1 MSSYGNSSYTP
12 PASVSSGGS
21 ANFRPSDYTGRGS
34 GGGSQ
39 LQSFQANPSAA
50 RAASANYG
58 SQVGAATGAAL
69 STYGANLSKTLG
81 GGAASLP
88 TYTPTVK
95 PLGTATVSNNYGLN
109 AKTMPA
115 PVVKKDT
122 SAALAKLL
130 AEARGTQPMH
140 GGGSD
145 KRGSW
150 NRGKWGWNTNI
161 NPAIPAGP
169 AAHDLAKKRGSP
181 NERAIASTAAA
192 RAAQQLKKVQ
202 LAQALVNARKDP
214 GALGRSIL
222 SAGGKKPNPALSIQ
236 MSGASAAGTNTYSA
250 ALGAKKV
257 PFTSSNAGKI
267 IRAGQTIAP
276 YTGAAGILEK
286 GNEGRSALS
295 GIAGAFNKKAGQ
307 KIEGYTEKAVSAV
320 VPEKARSVIGN
331 YLDQVRQVD
340 KGVTPLG
347 EQGRTFSPELKF
359 STPPGLDP
367 SKGGVYGPSS
377 KTTYTQG
384 VPPGTEAYIDKF
396 GNRSIRNKFTP
407 EGKEEA
413 PEGKMWKRVQIRNI
427 GITSGILE
435 PSYFQWR
442 LIDNPLYQKPI
453 TTDSYIDPKT
463 VSRGGQLGDQ
473 TRHQQALK
481 GASQTQ
487 RDILDSQ
494 QGNSD
499 SLAQLYNDHRDS
511 FNSDLSDHHDAHM
524 ALAQS
529 GLPKGS
535 AAYANRKAQLDAKGE
550 ALLARRNEGMEL
562 KGKVD
567 SARSMMQGISDR
579 TSSAGSASSAA
590 DKAYDSLAS
599 KGRRDIGMTTLGDGS
614 QGGKIGKALKDAATF
629 AQMFPGGRPYAAGA
643 YTAAQILSARNQV
656 KDRRAA
662 GLNISQS
669 LLDVASSNAFAAAS
683 GLLGGISGGIQT
695 AGNFIHPTV
704 GKALSSG
711 PRLLTN
717 AAQLALNAAEG
728 GVQTAIGTANVPPGY
743 AKTGGFDAYGK
754 RIIPGGGTGYSKTP
768 EQAAADALAGLSGED
783 RDVIQLMD
791 GGYTYQ
797 QALEMKKSG
806 SLVPTSEEARI
817 TLNAPGYAKETLNG
831 VSMWVPPGYYLRAD
845 MNAPANAKR
854 IEAVPNGTSSVDWSV
869 QGLKPYDTQQ
879 MAWDAAREK
888 EATDFHDPTG
898 NDYAGSRTMAESGLH
913 KPETYGLGKFGGAIN
928 PTTFQPVTASQ
939 EELKQARPKTQG
951 ITTGTL
957 FSSPG
962 GFTTEGGM
970 TDEDFLP
977 KPTVGRY
984 QRPNGQRWRGAGRGI
999 APTREPWQGR

>member
-1 MSSYGNSSYTP
+1 
-12 PASVSSGGS
+12 
-21 ANFRPSDYTGRGS
+21 
-34 GGGSQ
+34 
-39 LQSFQANPSAA
+39 
-50 RAASANYG
+50 
-58 SQVGAATGAAL
+58 
-69 STYGANLSKTLG
+69 
-81 GGAASLP
+81 
-88 TYTPTVK
+88 
-95 PLGTATVSNNYGLN
+95 
-109 AKTMPA
+109 MPA

-140 GGGSD
+140 GSGSD

-150 NRGKWGWNTNI
+150 NRGKFRPYN
-161 NPAIPAGP
+161 PAGP
-169 AAHDLAKKRGSP
+169 SAYDLAKKTGSP

-202 LAQALVNARKDP
+202 LARALANARKDP

-222 SAGGKKPNPALSIQ
+222 SAGGSKPNPANTIQ
-236 MSGASAAGTNTYSA
+236 VSGASAAGTNTYAA

-257 PFTSSNAGKI
+257 PFTSKNAGEI
-267 IRAGQTIAP
+267 IDVGQTIAP
-276 YTGAAGILEK
+276 YTGLATILEE
-286 GNEGRSALS
+286 GNEGHSAVS
-295 GIAGAFNKKAGQ
+295 RVAGAFKPELGKKIA
-307 KIEGYTEKAVSAV
+307 GYTEKAVRTV
-320 VPEKARSVIGN
+320 VPEKVRSVIGD
-331 YLDQVRQVD
+331 YMDQVRTVD
-340 KGVTPLG
+340 KGVTSLG
-347 EQGRTFSPELKF
+347 EQGRTFSP
-359 STPPGLDP
+359 GP
-367 SKGGVYGPSS
+367 SAGGVYGPSS

-384 VPPGTEAYIDKF
+384 VPPGMEAYVDERGRPSVRKIYTPPGKDPAPPGKRWQRVEMKNWNSSS
-396 GNRSIRNKFTP
+396 GIRNENF
-407 EGKEEA
+407 
-413 PEGKMWKRVQIRNI
+413 
-427 GITSGILE
+427 
-435 PSYFQWR
+435 FQWR
-442 LIDNPLYQKPI
+442 IVDDPNYRSPI
-453 TTDSYIDPKT
+453 TTDSYIDPST
-463 VSRGGQLGDQ
+463 VRRGSQLGDQ
-473 TRHQQALK
+473 TLHQQALK

-487 RDILDSQ
+487 QDILDSQ

-550 ALLARRNEGMEL
+550 ALLARRNKGMEL

-567 SARSMMQGISDR
+567 SARSMMQGMQDR
-579 TSSAGSASSAA
+579 TGSAGSASSAA

-614 QGGKIGKALKDAATF
+614 QGGKIGNALKSAATF

-662 GLNISQS
+662 GLNIPQS

-768 EQAAADALAGLSGED
+768 EQAAADALAGLSGGD
-783 RDVIQLMD
+783 QDVIALMD
-791 GGYTYQ
+791 GGKYTYQ

-806 SLVPTSEEARI
+806 TQVPTSKEDRT
-817 TLNAPGYAKETLNG
+817 TLNAPGYKKETLNG
-831 VSMWVPPGYYLRAD
+831 VSMWVPPGHYLRTD
-845 MNAPANAKR
+845 PNSPKGSR
-854 IEAVPNGTSSVDWSV
+854 HVEAVPNGTSSSDWAV

-879 MAWDAAREK
+879 MAWAAEK
-888 EATDFHDPTG
+888 KEEVHDPTG
-898 NDYAGSRTMAESGLH
+898 NGYTNSKTMVESGLH
-913 KPETYGLGKFGGAIN
+913 KPGTYAQGKFGGAIN

-939 EELKQARPKTQG
+939 AELQNARPKAGG
-951 ITTGTL
+951 ITTGTIFDKSDDDL
-957 FSSPG
+957 LSSANG
-962 GFTTEGGM
+962 TSVN
-970 TDEDFLP
+970 
-977 KPTVGRY
+977 KPTVGRD
-984 QRPNGQRWRGAGRGI
+984 PKLGRS
-999 APTREPWQGR
+999 RRRY